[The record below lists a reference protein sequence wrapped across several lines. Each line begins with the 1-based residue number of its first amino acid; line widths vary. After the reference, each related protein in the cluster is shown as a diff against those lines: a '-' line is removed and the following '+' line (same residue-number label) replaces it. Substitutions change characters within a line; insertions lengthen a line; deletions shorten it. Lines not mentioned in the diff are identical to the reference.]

1 MWNRRETDAAS
12 TPRTPKR
19 EMPASPAREFSSAPA
34 RTGPI
39 RSEGIVNIGQSICI
53 RGELTGNED
62 LTIEGTIEGKI
73 ELKEHN
79 LTIGPNGRIQAEIQ
93 AKIVI
98 VEGEVTGNIVAREKV
113 QLAETGRV
121 KGDII
126 SPRIVIADGARFKGS
141 VDMSGAPEPSK
152 SATKTAKRPD
162 ATAVITDGPPTE
174 AARAAR

>member
-1 MWNRRETDAAS
+1 MWNRRDNETAPMPQSA
-12 TPRTPKR
+12 KR
-19 EMPASPAREFSSAPA
+19 EMPASPAREFRAAPA
-34 RTGPI
+34 RTGTN

-62 LTIEGTIEGKI
+62 LTIEGKIEGKI

-79 LTIGPNGRIQAEIQ
+79 LTIGPNGRIQAEID

-98 VEGEVTGNIVAREKV
+98 VEGEVTGNIAAREKV
-113 QLAETGRV
+113 ELAETGRV

-141 VDMSGAPEPSK
+141 VDMSGTPETEK
-152 SATKTAKRPD
+152 VTAKAAKTPD
-162 ATAVITDGPPTE
+162 TATLITNGAEVP
-174 AARAAR
+174 AARVSR